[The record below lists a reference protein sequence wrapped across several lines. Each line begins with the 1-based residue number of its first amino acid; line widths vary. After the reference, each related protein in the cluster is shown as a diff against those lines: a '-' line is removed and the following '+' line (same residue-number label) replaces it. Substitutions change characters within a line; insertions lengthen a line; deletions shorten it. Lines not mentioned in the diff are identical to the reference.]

1 MKKNYKILTLTLFSL
16 ALFGCSAQPINVLN
30 NPKRSW
36 GGGNTAPANNAFVYE
51 QLMDSS
57 TGGSIFQKMSYSP
70 AFQDNLKYIT
80 ANSSNIEKANNSA
93 WYRFWNFILANGNE
107 TNIEDYID
115 NEVQYLLDN
124 DGFRPG
130 ITELIDSSFVFYFP
144 ISKAL
149 KFRMTWSP
157 QIDITYW
164 NSEGIVETKKM
175 SIEDL
180 IGIANFGKTNFIK
193 NFTSNDFYFI
203 NFRSMQFYYN
213 VDIDTLDSLDRIITD
228 EIWQQVRPKTLSGT
242 FPEIIYKPRTY
253 YNGFD
258 SYEDRNF
265 VNAGREYP
273 TLNLNDNR
281 IYYEEAPSITFK
293 ANVFSEF
300 EANVLGLPINNEWI
314 DGSMTWGPFNSTK
327 AVRGQYMSHNWFMI
341 EQTFDCNQVNFA
353 NGYREGYGTGYL
365 TGQEDGRAD
374 WDWSNFLKSI
384 FSGIDGFLQVEILP
398 KIKLWYLVG
407 IPLVFGLLKFIL
419 GWFR

>member
-1 MKKNYKILTLTLFSL
+1 MKKNFKILTLTLFSL
-16 ALFGCSAQPINVLN
+16 ALFGCSTQPINVLTSQ
-30 NPKRSW
+30 KRSW
-36 GGGNTAPANNAFVYE
+36 GGGNTAPGNNAFVYE

-57 TGGSIFQKMSYSP
+57 TGGSIFQKMSYSTT
-70 AFQDNLKYIT
+70 FQDNLKYIT

-93 WYRFWNFILANGNE
+93 WYRFWNFIIANGNE
-107 TNIEDYID
+107 TDIEDYID
-115 NEVQYLLDN
+115 NQVQYLIDN
-124 DGFRPG
+124 DGFSPG
-130 ITELIDSSFVFYFP
+130 ITDLIDSSFVFYFP

-149 KFRMTWSP
+149 KFRITWSP
-157 QIDITYW
+157 QLDVTYW

-180 IGIANFGKTNFIK
+180 VGIASFGKSNFFK
-193 NFTSNDFYFI
+193 NFTSNDYNFN

-213 VDIDTLDSLDRIITD
+213 VDIDTLDSLDRIITN
-228 EIWQQVRPKTLSGT
+228 EIWQQVRPKTLSGS
-242 FPEIIYKPRTY
+242 FPDIIYKPRTY
-253 YNGFD
+253 YNGYDF
-258 SYEDRNF
+258 YEDRSF

-273 TLNLNDNR
+273 TLNLNDNSLF
-281 IYYEEAPSITFK
+281 YEEAPSITFK

-300 EANVLGLPINNEWI
+300 EFNVLGLPINNEWI

-327 AVRGQYMSHNWFMI
+327 GVRGQYMSHNWFMV

-353 NGYREGYGTGYL
+353 NGYREGYKTGYL
-365 TGQEDGRAD
+365 TGQENGRAD

-384 FSGIDGFLQVEILP
+384 FTGIDGFLQVEILP
-398 KIKLWYLVG
+398 KIKLWYLVA

>member
-16 ALFGCSAQPINVLN
+16 ALFGCSTQPINVLN

-36 GGGNTAPANNAFVYE
+36 GGGNTAPANNAFIYE
-51 QLMDSS
+51 RLMDNS
-57 TGGSIFQKMSYSP
+57 TGGSIFQKMTYSTT
-70 AFQDNLKYIT
+70 FQDNLKYIT
-80 ANSSNIEKANNSA
+80 QTGTTSQKANNSA
-93 WYRFWNFILANGNE
+93 WYRFWNFIFANGNE

-115 NEVQYLLDN
+115 NEVQYLIDN

-130 ITELIDSSFVFYFP
+130 IIDMIDSSFVFYFP
-144 ISKAL
+144 ISRSL

-164 NSEGIVETKKM
+164 NSEGTVETKKM

-180 IGIANFGKTNFIK
+180 TGIANFGKTNFIR
-193 NFTSNDFYFI
+193 NFTSNDFHFT

-213 VDIDTLDSLDRIITD
+213 VNIDTLDSLDRIITD
-228 EIWQQVRPKTLSGT
+228 EIWQKVRPKTLSGS

-253 YNGFD
+253 FNGYD
-258 SYEDRNF
+258 AYDDRNF

-273 TLNLNDNR
+273 TINLNDNEL
-281 IYYEEAPSITFK
+281 YNEQAPSITFK

-300 EANVLGLPINNEWI
+300 EANVLGIPINNEWI
-314 DGSMTWGPFNSTK
+314 DGSMTWGPLSSAT
-327 AVRGQYMSHNWFMI
+327 AVRAQFMSHNWFMI
-341 EQTFDCNQVNFA
+341 EQTFDCNQANFA
-353 NGYREGYGTGYL
+353 DGYREGYKTGYS
-365 TGQEDGRAD
+365 TGQEDGRSD